1 MAILERRMIMNLKQS
16 KHWDMNIS
24 LEELIA
30 YNKTCKIN
38 LNSTHHFDTYNGILI
53 YVSHPNEQ
61 EPFLIELGVDEDGI
75 MYEGDYGCREEYK
88 EIPIEE
94 GLKIL
99 EKYKKLADTGGDLE
113 LLLLNNKLDKDIVEI
128 KLR

>member
-1 MAILERRMIMNLKQS
+1 MNIKQS

-75 MYEGDYGCREEYK
+75 MYEVDYGCREEYK

>member
-1 MAILERRMIMNLKQS
+1 MAILERRMVMTLKQS

-53 YVSHPNEQ
+53 YVSHPKNQ